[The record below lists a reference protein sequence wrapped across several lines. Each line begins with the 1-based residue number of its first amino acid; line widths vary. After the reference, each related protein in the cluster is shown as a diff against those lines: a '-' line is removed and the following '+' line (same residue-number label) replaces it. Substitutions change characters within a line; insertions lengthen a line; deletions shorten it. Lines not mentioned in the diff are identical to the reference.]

1 MRREKLQKIHR
12 TEASIYKMIPKTVV
26 ATGPNNPVIA
36 SLDLVGGKFDAAIH
50 VFEVVFICG
59 RKRHCHPFCTP
70 RLVEHR
76 PGNGLPFSA
85 TYQDQHTSADNKC
98 NDKFLIP
105 HSVSV
110 SVGWEEAPR
119 NTIAATKAWL
129 FLA

>member
-12 TEASIYKMIPKTVV
+12 TEASVYKMIPKTVV

-59 RKRHCHPFCTP
+59 RKRRCHPFCTP

-76 PGNGLPFSA
+76 TGDGLLFST
-85 TYQDQHTSADNKC
+85 TYYDKSNSADNEC
-98 NDKFLIP
+98 NGKFLIP
-105 HSVSV
+105 HSLSV
-110 SVGWEEAPR
+110 YVG
-119 NTIAATKAWL
+119 
-129 FLA
+129 